1 MSFGG
6 TNKRH
11 FALEEWADF
20 ARGLVPQGQREA
32 MQTHLDAGCTTCEQ
46 VLGTW
51 RRVHEAA
58 RREASYQPPDGAV
71 RSAKAMFAQLKP
83 STSRR
88 GAAAIAELL
97 FDSFLSPLP
106 AGVRSAAGTSRQLL
120 YGSGDYR
127 VDVRIEPQQD
137 SDKVSVVG
145 QILDSLEPDAG
156 VASAPIT
163 LLRGR
168 KVLVESS
175 TNRFGEFH
183 FECAVDTALLIRVQA
198 PNGTQFQVPLVEP
211 RYLLGEM
218 RINRGSPVRSSSPSK
233 RTKSTGKKV

>member
-11 FALEEWADF
+11 FGLEEWADF
-20 ARGLVPQGQREA
+20 ARDLVPQGQKEA
-32 MQTHLDAGCTTCEQ
+32 MQKHLDAGCTTCEQ

-51 RRVHEAA
+51 QRVHEAA
-58 RREASYQPPDGAV
+58 RREASYQPPEGAV
-71 RSAKAMFAQLKP
+71 RSAKAMFAGLKP
-83 STSRR
+83 STPRR
-88 GAAAIAELL
+88 GRDVIAELL

-145 QILDSLEPDAG
+145 QILDSLEPDTG
-156 VASAPIT
+156 IASAPIT

-211 RYLLGEM
+211 KYLLGEM
-218 RINRGSPVRSSSPSK
+218 RINRGSPARSVPP
-233 RTKSTGKKV
+233 RRNKSTSKKV